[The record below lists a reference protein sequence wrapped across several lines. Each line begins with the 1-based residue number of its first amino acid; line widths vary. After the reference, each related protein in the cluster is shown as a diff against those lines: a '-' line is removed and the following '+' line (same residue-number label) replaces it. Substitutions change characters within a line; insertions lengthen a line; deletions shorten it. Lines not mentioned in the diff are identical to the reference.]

1 MFLLNLTETQW
12 YLYLLNQ
19 DLWLERCEEAPLVQH
34 SGLGTYQVNI
44 LALSFHFNT
53 MGKLNKFSS
62 STSITLLHPG
72 IAPQPSL
79 WMWPQSTIPR
89 TLTSFQRFVFY
100 TSQILGLQFHLTF
113 QSHLTFPIL
122 DHTCS
127 ISIESVWSFQVE
139 LDFCKAAPNKG
150 GLKEEKGY
158 QVGWI
163 VDVIFR
169 FWKPFITFKMFE
181 EQGYPVC
188 GIALCFFNT
197 TFENLARHSDTFW
210 KYLTTSVS
218 GLDVYELHIQK
229 VSKYFNF
236 CRQRYHLVFKT
247 YDAPNVCFIWN
258 SIVNDWVSLNHLC
271 RELRQH

>member
-1 MFLLNLTETQW
+1 M
-12 YLYLLNQ
+12 
-19 DLWLERCEEAPLVQH
+19 
-34 SGLGTYQVNI
+34 
-44 LALSFHFNT
+44 
-53 MGKLNKFSS
+53 
-62 STSITLLHPG
+62 
-72 IAPQPSL
+72 
-79 WMWPQSTIPR
+79 
-89 TLTSFQRFVFY
+89 
-100 TSQILGLQFHLTF
+100 
-113 QSHLTFPIL
+113 
-122 DHTCS
+122 
-127 ISIESVWSFQVE
+127 E

-158 QVGWI
+158 QVSWI
-163 VDVIFR
+163 IHVIFR

-247 YDAPNVCFIWN
+247 YDTPNVCFYLEQHRKWLSFIESSMSSTSTRN
-258 SIVNDWVSLNHLC
+258 LYLQKHILKLRICETRLEIVYVASNIFFWKYSC
-271 RELRQH
+271 

>member
-1 MFLLNLTETQW
+1 M
-12 YLYLLNQ
+12 
-19 DLWLERCEEAPLVQH
+19 
-34 SGLGTYQVNI
+34 
-44 LALSFHFNT
+44 
-53 MGKLNKFSS
+53 
-62 STSITLLHPG
+62 TSIDDTKNFDEFPEVRFFISHKSG
-72 IAPQPSL
+72 VFN
-79 WMWPQSTIPR
+79 STWLDFKVI
-89 TLTSFQRFVFY
+89 
-100 TSQILGLQFHLTF
+100 TF
-113 QSHLTFPIL
+113 SIL
-122 DHTCS
+122 DHKRS
-127 ISIESVWSFQVE
+127 ISVESVRSFQVE

-158 QVGWI
+158 QVSWI
-163 VDVIFR
+163 ILVIFR
-169 FWKPFITFKMFE
+169 FWKPFITFKIFE
-181 EQGYPVC
+181 EEGYPVC
-188 GIALCFFNT
+188 GLALCLLNT
-197 TFENLARHSDTFW
+197 TNFWKPCKTFKIFDTFW